1 MSKREDPA
9 AKLAAKQRTW
19 RTRTEQILQLPSEET
34 LPLLQMARKQ
44 SIRLNP
50 LRGEVSTTAAELT
63 KLGWLGAP
71 YTWAAHCYDLNVPV
85 EQIRDHELI
94 TSGKVFIQNAAS
106 WLPVIALDPQPGE
119 KILDLCAAPGGK
131 TSHIAAITNNQAYIT
146 ANDNSRPRLAKMQ
159 ANFGR
164 LDVTPAQI
172 SLYDA
177 TQIGRK
183 LDSDTYDKILLDA
196 PCSGEGLMHYDR
208 AKDFE
213 SWSVAHIKRL
223 SKLQKQILG
232 QAWYLLKVG
241 GTLVYSTCTMAP
253 EENEVVVDYL
263 LRTHPEAQVLPFDL
277 PLSNR
282 VPALSGWNDRAFQP
296 QLQGSMRLVPSQHI
310 EAFFVCVLRK
320 TADINATTV
329 ASGRH
334 MRYDDD

>member
-1 MSKREDPA
+1 M
-9 AKLAAKQRTW
+9 RTG
-19 RTRTEQILQLPSEET
+19 QILQQPAEKI
-34 LPLLQMARKQ
+34 LPLLQMARMQ
-44 SIRLNP
+44 SVRLNP
-50 LRGEVSTTAAELT
+50 LRGEVSATAAELT
-63 KLGWLGAP
+63 KPGWLGAP
-71 YTWAAHCYDLNVPV
+71 YAWAANCYELAVPV
-85 EQIRDHELI
+85 AHIRDHELV

-106 WLPVIALDPQPGE
+106 WLPVIALDPRPGE
-119 KILDLCAAPGGK
+119 KILDVCAAPGGK

-146 ANDNSRPRLAKMQ
+146 ANDNSRARLAKMQ

-164 LDVTPAQI
+164 LDVNPAQI

-183 LDSDTYDKILLDA
+183 LDGGTYDKILLDA
-196 PCSGEGLMHYDR
+196 PCSGEGLMQYDR

-263 LRTHPEAQVLPFDL
+263 LRTHPEAQTLPFELQL
-277 PLSNR
+277 PNR
-282 VPALSGWNDRAFQP
+282 VPALKSWNDRTFQP
-296 QLQGSMRLVPSQHI
+296 QLQQAMRLVPSENI
-310 EAFFVCVLRK
+310 EAFFVCVIRK
-320 TADINATTV
+320 TADAFATTI
-329 ASGRH
+329 ASGKRI
-334 MRYDDD
+334 RYDDD

>member
-1 MSKREDPA
+1 MSKRDDPA
-9 AKLAAKQRTW
+9 TKLAAKQQVWLMRTA
-19 RTRTEQILQLPSEET
+19 EALQQPLDT
-34 LPLLQMARKQ
+34 VLPLLQLARKQ
-44 SIRLNP
+44 SVRLNP
-50 LRGEVSTTAAELT
+50 LRGDVDKTKAELA
-63 KLGWLGAP
+63 KLHWLGAP
-71 YTWAAHCYDLNVPV
+71 YAWAANCYQLAVPV
-85 EQIRDHELI
+85 EQIRDSELV

-106 WLPVIALDPQPGE
+106 WLPVVALDPQPGE
-119 KILDLCAAPGGK
+119 KILDVCAAPGGK
-131 TSHIAAITNNQAYIT
+131 TSHIAAITDNHAYIT
-146 ANDNSRPRLAKMQ
+146 ANDNSRARLAKMQ

-164 LDVTPAQI
+164 LNVAPAQI

-177 TQIGRK
+177 TQMGRK
-183 LDSDTYDKILLDA
+183 LDGESYDKILLDA

-241 GTLVYSTCTMAP
+241 GTLIYSTCTMAP

-263 LRTHPEAQVLPFDL
+263 LRTHPEAQVVPFEMQLPN
-277 PLSNR
+277 ST
-282 VPALSGWNDRAFQP
+282 PALNSWNDRTFQP
-296 QLQGSMRLVPSQHI
+296 QLQGSMRLAPSEHV

-320 TADINATTV
+320 TDDTFATSV
-329 ASGRH
+329 ASSRR